1 MRCLVTNG
9 YRWSVA
15 FAAGLIL
22 FATSALAR
30 PGAPPPAE
38 SSWRVHGLEHT
49 HQRIQPDE
57 REPEIAPEP
66 LRQKHAP
73 VTRSQ
78 ALVACE
84 PAAFASASGAALVS
98 LVKGSTE
105 ACINS
110 LFYVT
115 APQSGQIFIE
125 SKMATIANALTVS
138 AQQYAGN
145 NSAQTL
151 QLILFL
157 RAGYYV
163 QFYQSGTVGSYGASL
178 RDAIRPALAA
188 FVANTHFTDVNDA
201 HGVVLREFVI
211 LIDSA
216 GETAQHL
223 GTLRGLL
230 DRFDA
235 TAQASYYM
243 SSATNSVYQGLYRGH
258 GNAGFLAAVQA
269 DPSILTSL
277 ESFITRTEHL
287 LGTSNQYLTLNAAR
301 ELARFLRHTGTLQT
315 LTRPKVKAVIV
326 SHSMTGPSAGLWV
339 SSAEMVDFYDKAN
352 CAYYGTC
359 DFRRTVEQAVLG
371 VTHTCGATLRVRAQ
385 DLTAT
390 QLAQSCDQLATQEAY
405 FHDTL
410 KTNRVP
416 VASDNNTSLEVIVF
430 DSSIDYQNYA
440 GVLFGISTNNGGM
453 YLEGNPAASGNQAR
467 FISYEAEWLR
477 PTFEIWNLRH
487 EYIHYLDGRFNMK
500 GDFNTSTSQPTVWWI
515 EGLAEYISKKND
527 NASAVTQGR
536 THAFQLSE
544 VLRNNYSS
552 STDRVYSWGY
562 LATRFM
568 FERHA
573 DQVGTFLEQ
582 FRTGNYATYRQ
593 SLDALGTANDA
604 EFHQWIDCV
613 ARAADPSACVP
624 PDSGPGPT
632 PACTASNPQQ
642 LDNDCYRGPLAS
654 TGNPLYFYLYV
665 PPGARN
671 LRFVASGGTGNA
683 DLYVRAG
690 TWPTQTAYDYRPS
703 LPGNDETV
711 EIPSPTTGGYYYLM
725 LAASTPYSDVKLEAR
740 FERASLTSP

>member
-1 MRCLVTNG
+1 MRCPATDW
-9 YRWSVA
+9 YRWNFA
-15 FAAGLIL
+15 FAVGLIL
-22 FATSALAR
+22 CATSALAR

-38 SSWRVHGLEHT
+38 SSWEGHGLEHP

-57 REPEIAPEP
+57 REPEMAPER

-73 VTRSQ
+73 VIRSQ

-84 PAAFASASGAALVS
+84 PAAFASASGIELVS
-98 LVKGSTE
+98 RVKASTE
-105 ACINS
+105 DCLNS
-110 LFYVT
+110 LFYAT

-125 SKMATIANALTVS
+125 SKMVTIANALTVS

-201 HGVVLREFVI
+201 HGAVLREFVI

-216 GETAQHL
+216 VEAAQHL

-230 DRFDA
+230 DRFNA
-235 TAQASYYM
+235 SAEASYYM
-243 SSATNSVYQGLYRGH
+243 SGATNSVYQVLYRSH
-258 GNAGFLAAVQA
+258 SNAGFLAAVQA
-269 DPSILTSL
+269 DPSILQSL

-287 LGTSNQYLTLNAAR
+287 LGTSNQYLTVNAAR
-301 ELARFLRHTGTLQT
+301 ELARFLRHTGPLQT
-315 LTRPKVKAVIV
+315 LTRPKVKAVIDN
-326 SHSMTGPSAGLWV
+326 HSMTGPSAGVWV
-339 SSAEMVDFYDKAN
+339 GTAEMVDFYDKAN

-359 DFRRTVEQAVLG
+359 DFRRTVEQTVLG
-371 VTHTCGATLRVRAQ
+371 ITHTCGATLRMRAQ
-385 DLTAT
+385 HMTAT
-390 QLAQSCDQLATQEAY
+390 QLTQSCGQLATQETY

-416 VASDNNTSLEVIVF
+416 VASDNNTSLEVIIF
-430 DSSIDYQNYA
+430 DSSLDYQNYA

-453 YLEGNPAASGNQAR
+453 YLEGDPAASGNQAR

-477 PTFEIWNLRH
+477 PSFEVWNLRH
-487 EYIHYLDGRFNMK
+487 EYVHYLDGRYNMK

-527 NASAVTQGR
+527 NAGAVTLGKSK
-536 THAFQLSE
+536 AFQLSE
-544 VLRNNYSS
+544 VLRNSYSS
-552 STDRVYSWGY
+552 SADRVYSWGY

-573 DQVGTFLEQ
+573 DQVDTFLAQ
-582 FRTGNYATYRQ
+582 FRAGNYTPYRQ
-593 SLDALGTANDA
+593 SLDALGTANDT

-613 ARAADPSACVP
+613 SRAADPSVCVP
-624 PDSGPGPT
+624 PGSGPGPI

-654 TGNPLYFYLYV
+654 TGTLLYFYLYV

-683 DLYVRAG
+683 DLYVRSG
-690 TWPTQTAYDYRPS
+690 TWPSQTVYDYRPY

-711 EIPSPTTGGYYYLM
+711 EVPSPTTGAYYYLM
-725 LAASTPYSDVKLEAR
+725 LVARTPYSDVKLEAHFDR
-740 FERASLTSP
+740 VP